1 MSNTLTAVLTNLL
14 TSLSLGQKEVLYA
27 ALTLLNGVF
36 SNVYIIGMVLAVELV
51 GPRYR
56 LLASNAFYYAYIVG
70 ELVVLAFA
78 LAFDRY
84 ELIQACMAVFMS
96 AFVLYFW
103 LVPESP
109 RFLVTRARYREAAR
123 VFQRIAAS
131 NNKSFDR
138 SRIGFERNDSDA
150 DENDDDETT
159 TLVNINNSSDSRRR
173 KGAKNVHN
181 YITSL

>member
-1 MSNTLTAVLTNLL
+1 MLTNLL
-14 TSLSLGQKEVLYA
+14 DTSLSLGQKEVLYA

-84 ELIQACMAVFMS
+84 ELIQASLAVFMS
-96 AFVLYFW
+96 TFVLYFW

-150 DENDDDETT
+150 DENDQDDDETT

-173 KGAKNVHN
+173 KGAKNVN
-181 YITSL
+181 KYII

>member
-1 MSNTLTAVLTNLL
+1 MLTNLL
-14 TSLSLGQKEVLYA
+14 DTSLSLGLKQVLYA

-84 ELIQACMAVFMS
+84 ELIQASLAVFMS
-96 AFVLYFW
+96 TFVLYFW

-123 VFQRIAAS
+123 VFQRIAVS

-150 DENDDDETT
+150 DENDREDDETT

-173 KGAKNVHN
+173 KGAKNVN
-181 YITSL
+181 K